1 MGESSLL
8 TQLTFTKNLLS
19 NELVLL
25 NQGHSSR
32 NGTNATSDTL
42 TLELTRVSDVKVNFA
57 SVQEMGWA
65 HIIPLNARSVIKESD
80 MEGPSPGSTAM
91 LYLQLPGYHGDSERV
106 ALQCVPEKVTAKLN
120 SKGGAQ
126 DREAKGSRRRNM
138 DRSLVSSRISSNSS
152 MMRHCGEKGRGSK
165 RLGRSD
171 LQEPACIRL
180 RGLVLFGFFALKA
193 IAKTPKCRVITES
206 HLYFRNLPLAVLW
219 GMVWSGKERE
229 GREMAPEARAR
240 GHVMVGVT
248 ASGTMGMKKGK

>member
-1 MGESSLL
+1 MKAGVGESSLL

-91 LYLQLPGYHGDSERV
+91 LTCSYLAIMGIQ
-106 ALQCVPEKVTAKLN
+106 
-120 SKGGAQ
+120 
-126 DREAKGSRRRNM
+126 
-138 DRSLVSSRISSNSS
+138 
-152 MMRHCGEKGRGSK
+152 RG
-165 RLGRSD
+165 
-171 LQEPACIRL
+171 
-180 RGLVLFGFFALKA
+180 
-193 IAKTPKCRVITES
+193 
-206 HLYFRNLPLAVLW
+206 
-219 GMVWSGKERE
+219 
-229 GREMAPEARAR
+229 
-240 GHVMVGVT
+240 
-248 ASGTMGMKKGK
+248 